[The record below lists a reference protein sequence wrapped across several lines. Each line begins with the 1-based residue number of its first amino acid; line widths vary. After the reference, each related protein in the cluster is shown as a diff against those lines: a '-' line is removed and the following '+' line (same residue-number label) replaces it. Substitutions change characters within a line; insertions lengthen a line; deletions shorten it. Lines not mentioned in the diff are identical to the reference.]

1 LSSNALAATP
11 WLTAY
16 LATVAAVQVVLL
28 AVIAARVAR
37 RRRNDELAEL
47 VRDMGAR
54 DRENVRQLARTVPG
68 SRHDEPPPAS

>member
-1 LSSNALAATP
+1 LSSDILSATP

-54 DRENVRQLARTVPG
+54 DRENVRQLARSVPG
-68 SRHDEPPPAS
+68 SGQHEPPPAA